1 MTTETRKRGALNL
14 ERLAGNFPSRFSR
27 MRVAQEE
34 ALKFVAE
41 NGSSIVEAPTGSGKT
56 AIEIAILR
64 AGQEVGMETLFL
76 IVPNKTILG
85 QIREEF
91 PGDVKVALG
100 RNEHPCLYY
109 EEKKTEI
116 TVEGVRL
123 LSDDP
128 ESIKADEI
136 PCSMLLDCPHRVDQE
151 TGETHTKGAFPCPYL
166 QQKYEAKQ
174 GGIVLCTMSF
184 YLFTQ
189 LFSREWER
197 PNILVIDEAHRIA
210 EVFRNALS
218 YEISDHHIEK
228 AVGILKLIGAGEES
242 TALELFLKKMI
253 RIIKGKSRGK
263 LPLLEPEELYTLIET
278 LSLIDTKELGKKV
291 SGAVKEGKLN
301 AKADRTTLRKLEVLI
316 RDLKRYIRS
325 FEFSMPAS
333 NRHALN
339 YTYATWREEKQK
351 GQKVQYQLVIKAY
364 YVAPLIKKVMGDT
377 TVSFSATIGDPD
389 VFGFETGIRDPF
401 VSLGGHFP
409 ANNTRIFMPSDTPNL
424 AMNARSN
431 QEPTRVLRR
440 IAKACKRFSQKG
452 IRSLVVVVSNAERDK
467 FLMLAEEEDVYAI
480 SYGNG
485 VTARDAAQLFKG
497 GEGDVLVGT
506 ASNYAEG
513 VDLPKNLAPVIF
525 VLRPGYPNPK
535 DPGTI
540 FEEKRFGS
548 QRWQIWN
555 WRVMLQALQARG
567 RNLRSV
573 NDIGVTIFISQQFR
587 RFVFASLPE
596 SLKESYV
603 RDKTFDEC
611 VNSTL
616 EHLNRVL

>member
-1 MTTETRKRGALNL
+1 MKTETNKRGVLKM
-14 ERLAGNFPSRFSR
+14 ERLRGNFPRQFSR
-27 MRVAQEE
+27 MRVVQEE
-34 ALKFVAE
+34 ALRFVAE
-41 NGSSIVEAPTGSGKT
+41 NGSAIVESPTGSGKT
-56 AIEIAILR
+56 AVEITILR
-64 AGQEVGMETLFL
+64 AGEDAGMETLFL
-76 IVPNKTILG
+76 IVPNKTILA

-109 EEKKTEI
+109 EEKKTELTI
-116 TVEGVRL
+116 EGVKL
-123 LSDDP
+123 LADDP

-166 QQKYEAKQ
+166 KQKYEAKQ
-174 GGIVLCTMSF
+174 GGIVLCTMAF

-189 LFSREWER
+189 LFSREWNR
-197 PNILVIDEAHRIA
+197 PDILVIDEAHRIA

-228 AVGILKLIGAGEES
+228 AIEILKRIGADEEA
-242 TALELFLKKMI
+242 TALDVFLKKMI
-253 RIIKGKSRGK
+253 GIIKGKSRGK
-263 LPLLEPEELYTLIET
+263 PPLLEPEELCSLIEA
-278 LSLIDTKELGKKV
+278 LSLIDTKEFGKKV
-291 SGAVKEGKLN
+291 SEAVREGRLD

-316 RDLKRYIRS
+316 RDLRRYIHS
-325 FEFSMPAS
+325 FEFSIPS
-333 NRHALN
+333 SGRHALN
-339 YTYATWREEKQK
+339 YTYAAWREEKQP
-351 GQKVQYQLVIKAY
+351 GQKVQYRLVIKAY
-364 YVAPLIKKVMGDT
+364 YVAPLIKKVMGET

-409 ANNTRIFMPSDTPNL
+409 ARNTRIFMPSDTPNL
-424 AMNARSN
+424 AMNARSK

-440 IAKACKRFSQKG
+440 IAKACKRFSERE

-467 FLMLAEEEDVYAI
+467 FLMLSEEEGVYAI

-485 VTARDAAQLFKG
+485 VTAKDAAQLFKE

-506 ASNYAEG
+506 AANYAEG

-596 SLKESYV
+596 SLKGSYV
-603 RDKTFDEC
+603 RDRTFDEC
-611 VNSTL
+611 VTDTL
-616 EHLNRVL
+616 RHLHRVQ